1 MSRRPRKRRIGPSD
15 AGTNVMKWWLSNRG
29 DIDAAVDR
37 DVERSCG
44 SKAPYASDADAR
56 AHAAMNHMSDVL
68 HAYHCRYC
76 DMWHLTKRPT

>member
-1 MSRRPRKRRIGPSD
+1 
-15 AGTNVMKWWLSNRG
+15 MKWWLSNRG

-37 DVERSCG
+37 DVERSCA
-44 SKAPYASDADAR
+44 SKVPYASDADAR
-56 AHAAMNHMSDVL
+56 AHAAMNRMSDVL